1 MRALELAEA
10 AVISPRKVAFHGK
23 GCDQQGSAA

>member
-1 MRALELAEA
+1 MRALKPEEA
-10 AVISPRKVAFHGK
+10 AVISPRKIALHGK

>member
-1 MRALELAEA
+1 MRALKLEEA
-10 AVISPRKVAFHGK
+10 AVISPRKIPLHGE